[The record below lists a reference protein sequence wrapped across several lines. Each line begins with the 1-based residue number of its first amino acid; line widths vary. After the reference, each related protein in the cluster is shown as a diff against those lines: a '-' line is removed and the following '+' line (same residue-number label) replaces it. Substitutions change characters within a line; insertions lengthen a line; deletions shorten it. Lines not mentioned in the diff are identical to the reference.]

1 MPLRKEPI
9 LCARRRERRE
19 IPAPGPLHPLSFPP
33 LLRGCLGLN
42 WEKEEGPDHKG
53 SQPMGIS
60 QLWSKCFTNNTLVL
74 VKSHKGGII
83 IGNSNL

>member
-1 MPLRKEPI
+1 MRQAEGE
-9 LCARRRERRE
+9 ERNPCSR
-19 IPAPGPLHPLSFPP
+19 PAPSPFLPP

-74 VKSHKGGII
+74 VKSHRGGII